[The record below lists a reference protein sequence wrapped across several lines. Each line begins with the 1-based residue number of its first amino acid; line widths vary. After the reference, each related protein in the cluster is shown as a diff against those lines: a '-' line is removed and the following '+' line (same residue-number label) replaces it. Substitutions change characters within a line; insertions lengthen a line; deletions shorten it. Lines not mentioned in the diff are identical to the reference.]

1 MHRQKRSAKSYQR
14 RGPQREPY
22 DFVVIVCEGRKS
34 ETFYFEAIKTKYR
47 LSNANIRVTSAPG
60 TDPMSIVKYAEKLVE
75 ENEYDRAYCVFDRD
89 SHSTY
94 DQAIARIGASPRGV
108 LRAITSWPCFEL
120 WLLLHFKYTT
130 RPFNPVGR
138 KSAGAR
144 LLAELRR
151 HYPAYEKGSR
161 TAFSDTSAKLHDAM
175 KNALKLSE
183 HNRRCNSANPSTL
196 VHVLVDYLTTIKKL

>member
-1 MHRQKRSAKSYQR
+1 MRPQKRSAKSYQR

-22 DFVVIVCEGRKS
+22 DFIVIVCEGKKS
-34 ETFYFEAIKTKYR
+34 ETLYFEAIKTKYR
-47 LSNANIRVTSAPG
+47 LGNANIRVTSAPG

-75 ENEYDRAYCVFDRD
+75 ENGYDRAYCVFDRD
-89 SHSTY
+89 NHSTY
-94 DQAIARIGASPRGV
+94 DQAITRVSAAPGGV

-144 LLAELRR
+144 LLAELQK
-151 HYPAYEKGSR
+151 HYPTYEKGSS
-161 TAFSDTSAKLHDAM
+161 TAFSDTAVKLNEAM
-175 KNALKLSE
+175 KNAAKLME
-183 HNRRCNSANPSTL
+183 YNRRCNSTNPSTL
-196 VHVLVDYLTTIKKL
+196 VHLLVDYLTKLKTL